1 LAWVRYSG
9 PQPNK
14 GTDMKHQTKLALGAA
29 VMSAMMAGC
38 MTTGGYNQGG
48 YGSQAPYGQQSD
60 PNNDRTKRGAL
71 IGPAVGAVAGLLS
84 GDDATERRQR
94 ALVGAGVGGLAGG
107 AIGNYQDR
115 QERALR
121 DRMAGTGVD
130 VVRQGDNI
138 TLNMPDNITFGFDSS
153 ALQPQFYPVLDDV
166 AATLSE
172 YNQTIVEVAGHTDSK
187 GTDAYNQALS
197 VRRADAVGDYLM
209 SKGLMR
215 DRFIITGAGE
225 SRPVASNDTD
235 SGRAQNRRVE
245 ITLVPIRS

>member
-1 LAWVRYSG
+1 
-9 PQPNK
+9 
-14 GTDMKHQTKLALGAA
+14 MKNQTKLALATAA
-29 VMSAMMAGC
+29 MTAMMAGC
-38 MTTGGYNQGG
+38 MTTGGGYGQDP
-48 YGSQAPYGQQSD
+48 YGSQGPYGQPQD
-60 PNNDRTKRGAL
+60 EYDRTKKGAL
-71 IGPAVGAVAGLLS
+71 IGAAVGAVAGLLS

-94 ALVGAGVGGLAGG
+94 ALVGVGIGGLAGG

-115 QERALR
+115 QERELR

-166 AATLSE
+166 AATLGE

-187 GTDAYNQALS
+187 GTDAYNQQLS
-197 VRRADAVGDYLM
+197 ERRADSVGDYLM

-235 SGRAQNRRVE
+235 AGRAQNRRVE

>member
-1 LAWVRYSG
+1 
-9 PQPNK
+9 
-14 GTDMKHQTKLALGAA
+14 MKNQTKLALGAA

-38 MTTGGYNQGG
+38 ATTGGYNQGG
-48 YGSQAPYGQQSD
+48 YGSQDPYGQQAD
-60 PNNDRTKRGAL
+60 PSNDRTKRGAL
-71 IGPAVGAVAGLLS
+71 IGAAVGAVAGLLS

-153 ALQPQFYPVLDDV
+153 ALQSQFYPVLDDV

-197 VRRADAVGDYLM
+197 VRRADAVGNYLM